1 MTIEKCKAQ
10 PEFCSVCGW
19 ELIELIDGFSFK
31 SFKRCEVCV
40 QTAFREKCLS
50 LHKSPEFIE
59 KLDKK
64 LEKEK
69 SYLLHQNTKTP
80 A

>member
-19 ELIELIDGFSFK
+19 EMIELLDAWSNNTLI
-31 SFKRCEVCV
+31 RCEVCT
-40 QTAFREKCLS
+40 QTQFREKCLS

-59 KLDKK
+59 KLDRK